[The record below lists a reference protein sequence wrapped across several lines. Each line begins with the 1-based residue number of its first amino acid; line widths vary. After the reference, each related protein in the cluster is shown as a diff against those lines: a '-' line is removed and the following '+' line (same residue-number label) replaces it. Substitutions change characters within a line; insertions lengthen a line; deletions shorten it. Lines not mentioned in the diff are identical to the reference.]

1 VVPTVLDQGV
11 RVLNQK
17 GTRRQ
22 EFGMR
27 PIGVVHTRET
37 LEAIKEKKAGLV
49 SEIEVFPQFEEAL
62 DGLEGFSHVFVIG
75 YLNQLRP
82 EQMGHLK
89 VKPRGLLRY
98 GLKLEELPTVGVF
111 ALDSPTRPNPIAL
124 SLASLVRRDGKMLT
138 VRDLD
143 LFDGTPVLD
152 IKPYEST
159 YRTEAYKVPEW
170 HEALLRKVGRV

>member
-1 VVPTVLDQGV
+1 MGQGV
-11 RVLNQK
+11 RVLNRGRGK
-17 GTRRQ
+17 
-22 EFGMR
+22 EFRIR
-27 PIGVVHTRET
+27 PIGVVHTREPQ
-37 LEAIKEKKAGLV
+37 EAIKERRAGTV
-49 SEIEVFPQFEEAL
+49 SEIEVFPRFEEAL

-75 YLNQLRP
+75 HLNQLRP
-82 EQMGHLK
+82 EQIGHLK

-124 SLASLVRRDGKMLT
+124 SLASLVRRRGRTLT

-152 IKPYEST
+152 IKPYQSG
-159 YRTEAYKVPEW
+159 YRTETYKVPRW
-170 HEALLRKVGRV
+170 HERLLRKAGRV